1 MSKVSPASSKAAAR
15 SSKSST
21 AAGASSASNA
31 KGKLPVPLLL
41 GGGIFLVVIFVF
53 VYMLFGGSKEP
64 VEQNVEVVVPQSAE
78 LDTGADSVPTLPV
91 EEVPNDLLVEN
102 PAVVVV
108 DPFESPDLIN
118 AVTDE
123 AVTTAIK
130 SDPSYTE
137 NVGLLMPD
145 GTMFGVNSAEFIALK
160 QEVGGP
166 VHGLVS
172 SMVSVQPTDNGDV
185 WMYNDID
192 SGQGAIPLAS
202 QDAKSKVMA
211 LSVRSAND
219 SLQAVK
225 ARYTPQ
231 QGVVAVVQTDPNQ
244 QVAQQAQ
251 EPVQR
256 IVEVST
262 INDEERQ
269 LLNSIIQELRTQ
281 NKNTKD
287 ELKAAAAEKKS
298 VEKELVQLRQRVE
311 DNPALKN
318 IVRAS
323 MLPKSTGYKLDAVMG
338 DKIFLRNIKTD
349 EISILQAGQNIPNTS
364 FSISSADMDTGIVLV
379 TPSK

>member
-41 GGGIFLVVIFVF
+41 GGGIFLVVVFVF
-53 VYMLFGGSKEP
+53 VYMLFGGSQEP
-64 VEQNVEVVVPQSAE
+64 VEQNVEVVVPQSGE
-78 LDTGADSVPTLPV
+78 LDTGADSAPIIPIDDA
-91 EEVPNDLLVEN
+91 PNDLLVAET
-102 PAVVVV
+102 AVVVV

-145 GTMFGVNSAEFIALK
+145 GTMFATNSAEFVALK

-172 SMVSVQPTDNGDV
+172 SLVNTQPTDSGDV

-192 SGQGAIPLAS
+192 SGQGPIPLAS

-211 LSVRSAND
+211 LSVKSAND
-219 SLQAVK
+219 SLQTVK

-231 QGVVAVVQTDPNQ
+231 QEVVAVQTDPNQ
-244 QVAQQAQ
+244 QVVQQVQ

-287 ELKAAAAEKKS
+287 ELKAAAAEKRS

-318 IVRAS
+318 VVRAS
-323 MLPKSTGYKLDAVMG
+323 MLPRSTGYKLDAVMG

-349 EISILQAGQNIPNTS
+349 EISILQAGQNIPNTTY
-364 FSISSADMDTGIVLV
+364 SISSADMDTGIVLV

>member
-21 AAGASSASNA
+21 AAGATASNA
-31 KGKLPVPLLL
+31 KGKLPVPLLV
-41 GGGIFLVVIFVF
+41 GGGIFLVVVFIFI
-53 VYMLFGGSKEP
+53 YMLFGGSKEP
-64 VEQNVEVVVPQSAE
+64 VEQNVEVEVPQSSE
-78 LDTGADSVPTLPV
+78 LDTGADSAPILPV
-91 EEVPNDLLVEN
+91 EETPNELLVQDD
-102 PAVVVV
+102 AVVVV

-145 GTMFGVNSAEFIALK
+145 GTMFALNSSEFVALK
-160 QEVGGP
+160 QEVGAP
-166 VHGLVS
+166 VHGLVTS
-172 SMVSVQPTDNGDV
+172 LVQIQPSDTGDV

-192 SGQGAIPLAS
+192 SGQGPIPLAS
-202 QDAKSKVMA
+202 QEAKSKVMA
-211 LSVRSAND
+211 LSVQSAND
-219 SLQAVK
+219 SLQNVK
-225 ARYTPQ
+225 ARYAPQ
-231 QGVVAVVQTDPNQ
+231 QQAQAAQTDPNQ
-244 QVAQQAQ
+244 PIQQQPQ

-287 ELKAAAAEKKS
+287 ELKAATAEKNS
-298 VEKELVQLRQRVE
+298 IERELVQLRQRVE
-311 DNPALKN
+311 DNPALKT

-338 DKIFLRNIKTD
+338 DKIFLRNINTD
-349 EISILQAGQNIPNTS
+349 EISILQTGQNIPNTS
-364 FSISSADMDTGIVLV
+364 YNISSADMDTGIVLV

>member
-21 AAGASSASNA
+21 AAGAPASNA
-31 KGKLPVPLLL
+31 KGKLPVPLLV
-41 GGGIFLVVIFVF
+41 GGGIFLVVVFIFI
-53 VYMLFGGSKEP
+53 YMLFGGSKEP
-64 VEQNVEVVVPQSAE
+64 VEQNVEVEVPQSSE
-78 LDTGADSVPTLPV
+78 LDTGADSAPILPV
-91 EEVPNDLLVEN
+91 EETPNELLVQDD
-102 PAVVVV
+102 AVVVV

-145 GTMFGVNSAEFIALK
+145 GTMFALNSSEFVALK
-160 QEVGGP
+160 QEVGAP
-166 VHGLVS
+166 VHGLVTS
-172 SMVSVQPTDNGDV
+172 LVQIQPSDTGDV

-192 SGQGAIPLAS
+192 SGQGPIPLAS
-202 QDAKSKVMA
+202 QEAKSKVMA
-211 LSVRSAND
+211 LSVQSAND
-219 SLQAVK
+219 SLQNVK
-225 ARYTPQ
+225 ARYAPQ
-231 QGVVAVVQTDPNQ
+231 QQAQAAQTDPNQ
-244 QVAQQAQ
+244 PIQQQPQ

-287 ELKAAAAEKKS
+287 ELKAATAEKKS
-298 VEKELVQLRQRVE
+298 IERELVQLRQRVE
-311 DNPALKN
+311 DNPALKT

-338 DKIFLRNIKTD
+338 DKIFLRNINTD
-349 EISILQAGQNIPNTS
+349 EISILQTGQNIPNTS
-364 FSISSADMDTGIVLV
+364 YNISSADMDTGIVLV

>member
-21 AAGASSASNA
+21 AAGAPASNA

-41 GGGIFLVVIFVF
+41 GGGIFLVVVFIF

-64 VEQNVEVVVPQSAE
+64 VEQNVEVEVPQSSE
-78 LDTGADSVPTLPV
+78 LDTGADSAPILPV
-91 EEVPNDLLVEN
+91 EETPNDLLVQDD
-102 PAVVVV
+102 AVVVV

-145 GTMFGVNSAEFIALK
+145 GTMFALNSSEFVALK
-160 QEVGGP
+160 QEVGAP
-166 VHGLVS
+166 VHGLVTS
-172 SMVSVQPTDNGDV
+172 LVQIQPSDTGDV

-192 SGQGAIPLAS
+192 SGQGPIPLAS
-202 QDAKSKVMA
+202 QEAKSKVMA
-211 LSVRSAND
+211 LSVQSAND
-219 SLQAVK
+219 SLQNVK

-231 QGVVAVVQTDPNQ
+231 QQAQVAQTDPNQ
-244 QVAQQAQ
+244 PIQQQPQ

-287 ELKAAAAEKKS
+287 ELKAANAEKKS
-298 VEKELVQLRQRVE
+298 IERELVQLRQRVE
-311 DNPALKN
+311 DNPALKT

-338 DKIFLRNIKTD
+338 DKIFLRNINTD
-349 EISILQAGQNIPNTS
+349 EISILQTGQNIPNTS
-364 FSISSADMDTGIVLV
+364 YNISSADMDTGIVLV